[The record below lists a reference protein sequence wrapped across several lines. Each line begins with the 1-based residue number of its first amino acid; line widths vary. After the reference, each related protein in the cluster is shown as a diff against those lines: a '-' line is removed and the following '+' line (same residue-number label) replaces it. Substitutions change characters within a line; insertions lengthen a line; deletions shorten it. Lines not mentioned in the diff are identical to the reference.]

1 MVRTSD
7 LIKNFNWT
15 IAICV
20 VFGIISLFLLI
31 DTSMTIA
38 FLGNSGSITSDSL
51 KAASIT
57 FLIASLGG
65 IALSIGG
72 LVLFVKYNNK
82 VLDTNTSAPVIA
94 HSVEMTSL
102 PQSSQYSNMLI

>member
-1 MVRTSD
+1 MVKASD

-38 FLGNSGSITSDSL
+38 FLENSGSITSDSL

-72 LVLFVKYNNK
+72 LVIFVKYNNK
-82 VLDTNTSAPVIA
+82 VLDTAAVVNPVR
-94 HSVEMTSL
+94 SVEMTSL